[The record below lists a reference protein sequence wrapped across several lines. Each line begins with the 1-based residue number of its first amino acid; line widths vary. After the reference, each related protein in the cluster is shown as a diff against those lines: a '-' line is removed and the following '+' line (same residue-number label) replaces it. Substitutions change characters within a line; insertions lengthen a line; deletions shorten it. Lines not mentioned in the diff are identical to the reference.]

1 MVRNI
6 IHNAVFRIFTPIF
19 YGITMY
25 ILILLIFDSIQ
36 QLSDNFF
43 STEVFLCII
52 ITYLVFEVLR
62 ILVLIIEKKCP
73 KNCPVSYRIIIQGFS
88 SIVIALLI
96 TSAIISFYFTKLVGF
111 NTFTTELIVFNTI
124 FILTAVLYNMIYF
137 SFYYLNRVNV
147 SQLEQESILRKNV
160 EIELDIFKNKIN
172 SGFLYDSLETLISLS
187 KKDTDEADGFIIKL
201 SDVYRN
207 ILSAKNSE
215 LNAVT
220 DEIKIARILIGIMNY
235 KLGNNLIFTFENDP
249 EIKSFYVI
257 SGTLVVII
265 EDIVNQSMISN
276 LQPLNISCKIEDGFL
291 KIYHPIQSRLNPVFS
306 KTNEIKRL
314 QAAYMHY
321 GKQSLSV
328 LEENNIRTYEIPI
341 VEV

>member
-1 MVRNI
+1 
-6 IHNAVFRIFTPIF
+6 
-19 YGITMY
+19 MY

-43 STEVFLCII
+43 SIEVFLCIV

-62 ILVLIIEKKCP
+62 VLVLIIEKKCP
-73 KNCPVSYRIIIQGFS
+73 KNCSVSYRIIIQGLL
-88 SIVIALLI
+88 SIILAFLI

-124 FILTAVLYNMIYF
+124 FVLTGVLYNMIYF

-187 KKDTDEADGFIIKL
+187 KKDTGEADSFIIKL

-220 DEIKIARILIGIMNY
+220 DEIKIARILIGILNY
-235 KLGNNLIFTFENDP
+235 KLNNNLIFKLENEP
-249 EIKSFYVI
+249 EIKPFHII
-257 SGTLVVII
+257 SGTLIVII
-265 EDIVNQSMISN
+265 EDIVNQSMISS
-276 LQPLNISCKIEDGFL
+276 LQPLNISCKAENGFL
-291 KIYHPIQSRLNPVFS
+291 KIFHPIQSRLIPVFS
-306 KTNEIKRL
+306 KANEIKRL
-314 QAAYMHY
+314 QAAYLHY

-328 LEENNIRTYEIPI
+328 ADENNIRTYEIPL
-341 VEV
+341 VEI